1 MLLLAKGHYQAT
13 LGWVMG
19 PLLRLWRW
27 FIALFSKPRYAK
39 KSTQSARENTIK
51 VMDTTRD
58 EEALAISP
66 ESSQQPP
73 VYLYNLSRSSW
84 TNQLNLDWIYLDT
97 HQRGENR
104 FILFVN
110 VEPEEQN
117 EVYEEELR
125 IALANMQD
133 VMTRRNEHPLL
144 YAVDDLQTTG
154 ELVVLDRTQPLN
166 QMLTNYAGQKRVL
179 FAGGNK
185 LFYRELSQQRIDAMY
200 VCQDEGERITLIA
213 EAIGGNTEGYIND
226 YLAPIQ
232 DFLQQSNIELATP
245 INIAKRIRMLTTL
258 NHTLSRKMV
267 KRKRPF
273 IEPKSLIRDI
283 SIKLERL
290 VIQLGEYRHDLRI
303 NADVRL
309 TPDMDRSLVNLGKF
323 ENFIH
328 TRREFRNTTK
338 TIQSITITF
347 VGDNTVLQV
356 PDEKGEPNTCFVDL
370 APHQTAEDN
379 EVIYHY
385 SFDSRNF
392 QRSIYQLLVLL
403 SRGQVRM
410 EIPHSLRH
418 QIENTFVLESHVG
431 GEIVLV
437 LNNRKGDELKSSF
450 GTSTFNSSVLVAEV
464 AQELDFSY
472 LGWCLT
478 VAHMIRMGL
487 EFPIRVQHWPHETQ
501 KNTTN
506 TASSLRVKRWKSK
519 LQFKSFNAQK
529 SEGLLERSL
538 TLIENDPPSKYQHF
552 SLHLPEKLIEV
563 MVNGSEMFERQF
575 HSVIATSDATCF
587 LETTTGERLF
597 INFDVTVAQDIH
609 PNKHLT
615 FESHREKF
623 AKYHTVEFGKS
634 FLSGTVIVIFT
645 TIQISSAEYADNLQI
660 NAVSNEKLLIV
671 NLSTTSEEDRPM
683 LSPSRFADIL
693 RQVLDFSNNSRGL
706 EVVYNS
712 ANDESW
718 ETRVID

>member
-1 MLLLAKGHYQAT
+1 
-13 LGWVMG
+13 
-19 PLLRLWRW
+19 
-27 FIALFSKPRYAK
+27 
-39 KSTQSARENTIK
+39 
-51 VMDTTRD
+51 
-58 EEALAISP
+58 
-66 ESSQQPP
+66 
-73 VYLYNLSRSSW
+73 
-84 TNQLNLDWIYLDT
+84 
-97 HQRGENR
+97 
-104 FILFVN
+104 
-110 VEPEEQN
+110 
-117 EVYEEELR
+117 
-125 IALANMQD
+125 
-133 VMTRRNEHPLL
+133 
-144 YAVDDLQTTG
+144 
-154 ELVVLDRTQPLN
+154 
-166 QMLTNYAGQKRVL
+166 
-179 FAGGNK
+179 
-185 LFYRELSQQRIDAMY
+185 
-200 VCQDEGERITLIA
+200 
-213 EAIGGNTEGYIND
+213 
-226 YLAPIQ
+226 
-232 DFLQQSNIELATP
+232 
-245 INIAKRIRMLTTL
+245 
-258 NHTLSRKMV
+258 
-267 KRKRPF
+267 
-273 IEPKSLIRDI
+273 
-283 SIKLERL
+283 
-290 VIQLGEYRHDLRI
+290 
-303 NADVRL
+303 
-309 TPDMDRSLVNLGKF
+309 
-323 ENFIH
+323 
-328 TRREFRNTTK
+328 
-338 TIQSITITF
+338 
-347 VGDNTVLQV
+347 
-356 PDEKGEPNTCFVDL
+356 
-370 APHQTAEDN
+370 
-379 EVIYHY
+379 
-385 SFDSRNF
+385 
-392 QRSIYQLLVLL
+392 
-403 SRGQVRM
+403 M

-538 TLIENDPPSKYQHF
+538 TLIENDPPSEYQHF

-693 RQVLDFSNNSRGL
+693 RQVLDFSNNSRL